1 MCLDPVFVLQIYR
14 PCGKVSFHDPETFFY
29 LPPSFTYLQN
39 ISNIII
45 KKIGTYCVKPIIQSF
60 FRNLVFIQ
68 GIFDISRFSFWRNC
82 CLFNKRAGSLG
93 FYGSF
98 CIPWIQHFLCTFH
111 LFITDCSLISCIFR
125 WISNDQT
132 LVQLLRGIRFI
143 FVIKTFV
150 ITIELSDI
158 NRSVIGYFFKSLWI

>member
-82 CLFNKRAGSLG
+82 CLFNKTCRIIGVLRFFLYSLN
-93 FYGSF
+93 
-98 CIPWIQHFLCTFH
+98 PAFLCTFH

-125 WISNDQT
+125 
-132 LVQLLRGIRFI
+132 
-143 FVIKTFV
+143 
-150 ITIELSDI
+150 
-158 NRSVIGYFFKSLWI
+158 